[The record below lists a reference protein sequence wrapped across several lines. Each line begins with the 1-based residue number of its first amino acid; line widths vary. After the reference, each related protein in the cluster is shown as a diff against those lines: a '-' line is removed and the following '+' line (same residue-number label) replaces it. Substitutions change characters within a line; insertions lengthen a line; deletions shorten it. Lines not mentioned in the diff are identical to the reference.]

1 MEKIYEKL
9 VIHLRRKR
17 IRENMGLWVELTNGR
32 VIKYRRKEF
41 SMKTMEKAINDLFNS
56 K

>member
-9 VIHLRRKR
+9 IIHLRRKS

-41 SMKTMEKAINDLFNS
+41 SMQVMKNAINDLFN
-56 K
+56 